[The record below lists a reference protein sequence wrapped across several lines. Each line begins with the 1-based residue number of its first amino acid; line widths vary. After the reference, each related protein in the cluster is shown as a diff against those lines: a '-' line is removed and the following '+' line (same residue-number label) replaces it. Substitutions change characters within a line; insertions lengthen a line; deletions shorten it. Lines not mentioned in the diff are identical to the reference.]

1 MTLINKLSDKPVYRI
16 KKVSDLTG
24 ILPVTLRAWERRY
37 GVLSPERKENRYRL
51 YSDQD
56 VAILKWLNAQTASGI
71 SISTAASKLRDM
83 RINNEWPDI
92 VPPGITREQA
102 QTSMPPERYAET
114 LFILLTHRNEADASK
129 LMQEVISQFD
139 LETVIV
145 RIVTPCLVSIG
156 EAWYQGNL
164 MISTEHFASAFI
176 RSRLYSLFQS
186 YPIATRGAKILIG
199 GAPSEDHE
207 LGALMMAILLRSRG
221 YRVEFLGPNLHM
233 DDLVDYAKEEKP
245 AAVILTAS
253 TRAAAME
260 LIRAQSKFAKIKSP
274 PHFCYA
280 GFAFVFEPGLISEIP
295 GTYLGDS
302 MVKALDTIKLLLAAK
317 PAGKK

>member
-1 MTLINKLSDKPVYRI
+1 MTVINELSDKPIYRI

-56 VAILKWLNAQTASGI
+56 VAILKWLNAQTAGGI
-71 SISTAASKLRDM
+71 SISTAASQLRDM
-83 RINNEWPDI
+83 RMHNEWPDI
-92 VPPGITREQA
+92 VPAGITRERGR
-102 QTSMPPERYAET
+102 TSMPPEHYAEA
-114 LFILLTHRNEADASK
+114 LFNLLTQRNEAEASK

-145 RIVTPCLVSIG
+145 RIITPCMVSIG

-164 MISTEHFASAFI
+164 LISTEHFASAFI

-221 YRVEFLGPNLHM
+221 YKVEFLGPNLHL

-245 AAVILTAS
+245 AVVILTAS
-253 TRAAAME
+253 TRASALE
-260 LIRAQSKFAKIKSP
+260 LLRAQSKFATIKSR

-302 MVKALDTIKLLLAAK
+302 MVNALESIKLLLTVK
-317 PAGKK
+317 PASKK